1 MSQIFAST
9 PPRSQRRPR
18 RALTAVVAVAAAGVL
33 AAAAYAGYALTRPAT
48 QLESIGCYQADSLDA
63 NTAVLASGTDSPVA
77 ACAAKWASAF
87 PTVQRPTNFAA
98 CVLGNGSIGVF
109 PADASTDTCRNL
121 GLAHLAQTP
130 ATQQQ
135 AQEFIELKRDLNTVF
150 EGSTCLSRDEA
161 LARTKVVLAS
171 NSLSTGRSRPVPAST
186 ERALAASAPAPASP
200 TTPQTRPSFCPRSN
214 TVTAGTREKWGASG
228 GCPHRVPV
236 R

>member
-1 MSQIFAST
+1 MSVRLTPPPERDFPAGRLQQRKEQLVSQIFAST

-121 GLAHLAQTP
+121 GLAHLA
-130 ATQQQ
+130 
-135 AQEFIELKRDLNTVF
+135 R
-150 EGSTCLSRDEA
+150 R
-161 LARTKVVLAS
+161 R
-171 NSLSTGRSRPVPAST
+171 
-186 ERALAASAPAPASP
+186 
-200 TTPQTRPSFCPRSN
+200 RPSSRHRSSSSSSA
-214 TVTAGTREKWGASG
+214 T
-228 GCPHRVPV
+228 
-236 R
+236 